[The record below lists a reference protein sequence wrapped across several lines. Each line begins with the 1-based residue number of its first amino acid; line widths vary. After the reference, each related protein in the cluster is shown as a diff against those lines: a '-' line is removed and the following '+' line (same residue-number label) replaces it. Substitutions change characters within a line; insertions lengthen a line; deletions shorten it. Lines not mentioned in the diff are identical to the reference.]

1 MRDSIAQ
8 ILVWPLLLRLP
19 SRKRRPGAVREA
31 ARHVPAAVRHRPGPW
46 RGPSSAEARAFF
58 RDEAAARLTPQQRE
72 RFWATAFA
80 EIGVDY
86 PYRYRD
92 DQFAAQEA
100 TA

>member
-1 MRDSIAQ
+1 MRDSIAR
-8 ILVWPLLLRLP
+8 ILVWLLLLRLP
-19 SRKRRPGAVREA
+19 SRKRRHGAVRKA
-31 ARHVPAAVRHRPGPW
+31 ARHVPAAVRRQPGW
-46 RGPSSAEARAFF
+46 RGPSSAEARAIF
-58 RDEAAARLTPQQRE
+58 RDKAADRLTPQQRE

>member
-1 MRDSIAQ
+1 MRDSIAL
-8 ILVWPLLLRLP
+8 IFVWLLVLRLP
-19 SRKRRPGAVREA
+19 SRKQPVTAVRERA
-31 ARHVPAAVRHRPGPW
+31 YPIPAAIRRRSGTWP
-46 RGPSSAEARAFF
+46 GPSSAEARAIF
-58 RDEAAARLTPQQRE
+58 RDRTAQRLTPQQRE

-92 DQFAAQEA
+92 DQFATQDA